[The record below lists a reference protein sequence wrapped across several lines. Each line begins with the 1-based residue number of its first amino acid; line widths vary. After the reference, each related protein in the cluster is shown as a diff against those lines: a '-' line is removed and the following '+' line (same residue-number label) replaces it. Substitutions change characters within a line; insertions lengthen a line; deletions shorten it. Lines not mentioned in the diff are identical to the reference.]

1 VKIYPLYSKKKWIMA
16 ALPPGHVFAL
26 LLVKQ
31 AWHQEGFPMK
41 MNGQS
46 RTFVKQVKLDLLALC
61 DSDLSR
67 IIRQWVERSNLTE
80 KSPEIAKE
88 TWLALGYT
96 RTFADTDVLS
106 QLDFDVS
113 ESEIEKPASWN
124 APEPEYLRTLLTAMD
139 EQQFAQYVIT
149 LAFQTLHP
157 IYPEWY
163 DGLTFN
169 AHLANYLRQYN
180 VKRRSM
186 TI

>member
-1 VKIYPLYSKKKWIMA
+1 MA

-31 AWHQEGFPMK
+31 TWHQGGFPMK

-61 DSDLSR
+61 DSDLSQ
-67 IIRQWVERSNLTE
+67 IIQQWVERSNLTE
-80 KSPEIAKE
+80 KSPDKAEE

-96 RTFADTDVLS
+96 RTLADSEALS
-106 QLDFDVS
+106 QLDF
-113 ESEIEKPASWN
+113 EIPEAEIEKPASWS
-124 APEPEYLRTLLTAMD
+124 APEPEHLRTLLTAMD

-169 AHLANYLRQYN
+169 AHLANYLRQFN
-180 VKRRSM
+180 MKRRSM